1 MASAARALM
10 RHLTKATALLV
21 ILLASALLI
30 ESQTPNA
37 LEQVQASGV
46 LRVASINGPETYY
59 EDPDGKFVG
68 FEYDLARA
76 FAKDIG
82 VKLEIVPVMNFTELL
97 ERTSRGDGVDMA
109 AAGLII
115 TEGRKELVTFS
126 TPYLEINQLLIYRN
140 GTGKPTELEALFG
153 KKIMVMADSSEADR
167 IALIGTQYPELE
179 WVASSDYNSM
189 DLIEQV
195 HSGETDFAMV
205 KSSAFSISQSVY
217 PKARIART
225 FPDKQPMAWAFNPQV
240 DQSLKKAADRFLTQ
254 YIASGALASLEQSHF
269 HLTSNVDTGG
279 ALTFSN
285 RVKHRLPTWEPLLK
299 EAGHAHGIDWMMLAA
314 ISYQESH
321 WNPKARSHTG
331 VRGMMMLT
339 RNTAKELGIKNRL
352 DPEQSINGGA
362 RYISHLLERIPDSVQ
377 GPDRLWMTLAA
388 YNVGFG
394 HLSDARQLTESRGGN
409 PDVWD
414 DVAEALPLLAQ
425 RKYYKSTRH
434 GYARGWEPVNYVNN
448 IRQYYTIL
456 AWHKQ
461 VEQRRIAMLENPP
474 VMSVNESSPINSSP
488 ATSSL

>member
-1 MASAARALM
+1 MASAVRAFI
-10 RHLTKATALLV
+10 RHLSKVTALAV
-21 ILLASALLI
+21 ILLASAHLV
-30 ESQTPNA
+30 ESRVPNS
-37 LEQVQASGV
+37 LESVQASGV

-59 EDPDGKFVG
+59 EDTDGKFDG
-68 FEYDLARA
+68 FEFELARA
-76 FAKDIG
+76 FAKYLG
-82 VKLEIVPVMNFTELL
+82 VQLEIVPASNFGELL
-97 ERTSRGDGVDMA
+97 ELTRSGKTVDMA

-115 TEGRKELVTFS
+115 TEGRKALVDFS
-126 TPYLEINQLLIYRN
+126 TPYLDISQLLIYRN
-140 GTGKPTELEALFG
+140 GTGKPTELEELFG
-153 KKIMVMADSSEADR
+153 KKIMVMADSGEADR
-167 IALIGTQYPELE
+167 VAVIAAQYPELV

-205 KSSAFSISQSVY
+205 KSTAFSISQSVY
-217 PKARIART
+217 PRARIAYT
-225 FPDKQPMAWAFNPQV
+225 FPDKQPMAWAFSPQV
-240 DQSLKKAADRFLTQ
+240 DQSLKKAANRFLEE
-254 YIASGALASLEQSHF
+254 YLSSGKLASLEKSHF
-269 HLTSNVDTGG
+269 EIASKVDTGG

-285 RVKHRLPTWEPLLK
+285 RVKNRLPKWENLLK
-299 EAGHAHGIDWMMLAA
+299 EAANTYQIDWMMLAA

-339 RNTAKELGIKNRL
+339 LNTARELGIENRL
-352 DPEQSINGGA
+352 DPAQSIDGGA
-362 RYISHLLERIPDSVQ
+362 RYITHLLERIPESVQ

-394 HLSDARQLTESRGGN
+394 HLSDARQLTVEQGGN
-409 PDVWD
+409 PDAWD

-425 RKYYKSTRH
+425 RKYYKTTRH

-461 VEQRRIAMLENPP
+461 VEQRRIAMLDNPP
-474 VMSVNESSPINSSP
+474 MMSVNEAAPINANPS
-488 ATSSL
+488 TSSL